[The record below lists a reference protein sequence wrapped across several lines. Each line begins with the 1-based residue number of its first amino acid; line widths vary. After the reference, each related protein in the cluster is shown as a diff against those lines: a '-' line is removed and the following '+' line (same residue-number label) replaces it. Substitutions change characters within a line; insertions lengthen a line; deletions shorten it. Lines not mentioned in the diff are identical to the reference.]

1 MIDGS
6 VLKSFHLHGMTYI
19 LAPQGSMCLL
29 SDIPCYSV
37 TVLQAESE
45 QDLTD
50 WVNSLKMVN
59 QLALNSD
66 KTLASSF
73 RIFGGGK
80 VRNVNPYDDV
90 LCIS

>member
-1 MIDGS
+1 MVGYMFLLDMKS
-6 VLKSFHLHGMTYI
+6 TSMFLKVTFW
-19 LAPQGSMCLL
+19 
-29 SDIPCYSV
+29 YSV

-45 QDLTD
+45 QDVID

-80 VRNVNPYDDV
+80 VRKGIACALFYL
-90 LCIS
+90 LCLTIVVETRV

>member
-1 MIDGS
+1 LEFADTIF
-6 VLKSFHLHGMTYI
+6 VT
-19 LAPQGSMCLL
+19 
-29 SDIPCYSV
+29 SV
-37 TVLQAESE
+37 TVLQAENE
-45 QDLTD
+45 QDVLD

-80 VRNVNPYDDV
+80 VRRRN
-90 LCIS
+90 CG